1 VPVDP
6 PARGSAA
13 RKPGQKPTE
22 TSAKTSAKKPAK
34 KPGQRP
40 AQPAPSPIQTTP
52 SISIKIAAATWL
64 VGWLGGNLA
73 GSVVLSASG
82 MADRDAADRPAWV
95 AVASALALWI
105 PQIIALVVVSQRFA
119 SGNPLADYALKFRAI
134 DLVGIP
140 VGVLSQLVVLRLLY
154 WPLQSGW
161 PGVFS
166 NKHLEKN
173 AKDLYDTAHGV
184 WLVLLIVALVVGA
197 PLVEELVYRGLLL
210 GAARRRVNDVIA
222 LIGVAAFFALI
233 HFRPVEYPGLFAFGL
248 ILGVCVL
255 ATDRIGMGIVA
266 HMAFNATAIALV
278 AH

>member
-1 VPVDP
+1 MPVDP
-6 PARGSAA
+6 PARGSA
-13 RKPGQKPTE
+13 PGST
-22 TSAKTSAKKPAK
+22 AKGRAPK
-34 KPGQRP
+34 RP
-40 AQPAPSPIQTTP
+40 QPAPSPIQSSPIQVRP
-52 SISIKIAAATWL
+52 SISIAIAAVTWL
-64 VGWLGGNLA
+64 IGWLGGNIA
-73 GSVVLSASG
+73 GSIVLSASG

-95 AVASALALWI
+95 AVCSALALWI

-119 SGNPLADYALKFRAI
+119 TRKPLADYSLKFRPI

-140 VGVLSQLVVLRLLY
+140 VGVLSQLVVLRLVY

-161 PGVFS
+161 PDAFS
-166 NKHLEKN
+166 NKNLEEN

-184 WLVLLIVALVVGA
+184 WLVLLIVALAVGA
-197 PLVEELVYRGLLL
+197 PLVEELVYRGLLM

-248 ILGVCVL
+248 VLGVCVI
-255 ATDRIGMGIVA
+255 ATDRIGMSIVA
-266 HMAFNATAIALV
+266 HMAFNVTAIALV

>member
-13 RKPGQKPTE
+13 QKRQQGAAP
-22 TSAKTSAKKPAK
+22 
-34 KPGQRP
+34 Q
-40 AQPAPSPIQTTP
+40 APSPIQTTP
-52 SISIKIAAATWL
+52 SISIGIAVATWL
-64 VGWLGGNLA
+64 VGWLGGNIA
-73 GSVVLSASG
+73 GSIVLSASG
-82 MADRDAADRPAWV
+82 MADREAADRPAWV
-95 AVASALALWI
+95 AVAAAVALWI
-105 PQIIALVVVSQRFA
+105 PQIVALVVVSQRFA
-119 SGNPLADYALKFRAI
+119 SGKPLADYSLSFRPI

-140 VGVLSQLVVLRLLY
+140 VGVLSQLVVLRLIY

-184 WLVLLIVALVVGA
+184 WLVLLIVTLAVGA
-197 PLVEELVYRGLLL
+197 PLVEELVYRGLLM
-210 GAARRRVNDVIA
+210 GAARRRVNDMIA
-222 LIGVAAFFALI
+222 LVGVAAFFALI

-248 ILGVCVL
+248 ILGACVL

-266 HMAFNATAIALV
+266 HMAFNITAIALV